1 VDWIS
6 WLQGIALVA
15 LNNLVLLI
23 WKPWAGAYAGEKGKN
38 LARKE
43 DLDKILDEVRAVTA
57 TQKAIEGKMS
67 LDVYGETSDDGMNA
81 GMHTVGFSIG

>member
-15 LNNLVLLI
+15 LNNLVLLF

-43 DLDKILDEVRAVTA
+43 DLNEILAEVRAVTA
-57 TQKAIEGKMS
+57 RTSIRA
-67 LDVYGETSDDGMNA
+67 ETAAVESVEARPTRAQMKERVPA
-81 GMHTVGFSIG
+81 PRP